1 MLDTRKKQGKE
12 FYQNLGRLFY
22 AVALADHS
30 IHIQEIERLKEVVR
44 EHWLD
49 VDDIKDEY
57 GNDAAFQIETIF
69 NQLLEYG
76 QKADGMFQEFKD
88 FYVDHKTLFPTKI
101 KQLIKL
107 TARAISS
114 AFAGNNKSELIML
127 GRIELLFNE

>member
-76 QKADGMFQEFKD
+76 QKSDGMFQEFKD
-88 FYVDHKTLFPTKI
+88 FYMEHKALFPEKI

>member
-76 QKADGMFQEFKD
+76 QKSDGMFQEFKD
-88 FYVDHKTLFPTKI
+88 FYMEHKTLFPEKI